1 VVFNS
6 LEFGFFFAIV
16 ATAFFVVPHRWR
28 WALLLAASYVFYMW
42 WNASYALLIA
52 LSTLVDFFAGR
63 AIHRSESPRSR
74 KLALLVSL
82 CSNLGILFTF
92 KYWTFFHDAVGAAL
106 SVVGVEYGA
115 PELSLL
121 LPVGI
126 SFYTFQTMSYT
137 IDIYRSAMAP
147 EPHLGRFALYVSFFP
162 QLVAGPIE
170 RAARLIPQLR
180 ERKDFDYERVSSGL
194 QLMAWGLF
202 KKVVVGDRLGIYV
215 DAVYN
220 NAGDHSG
227 LTFWIATYAFAFQI
241 YCDFSG
247 YSDMAIGAARVLGYD
262 LMRNFDRPYFSRTIT
277 EFWRRWHISLSTW
290 LRDYLYISLGGN
302 RGGVW
307 NTYRNL
313 MITMVLGGLWHGA
326 SWNFIT
332 WGTLQGVFLMFSRIT
347 LPARDAFWAAVR
359 APKTLVTLLRVFVTF
374 HLVCFSW
381 VFFRAATFGDALA
394 ILKGGLTGF
403 GMPFIHVQS
412 MAHGFVGVV
421 ILLCVQLVQER
432 YGSVRKLI
440 SGLPTPVRWALW
452 YGLILA
458 TITLGIE
465 SGAQFI
471 YFQF

>member
-1 VVFNS
+1 
-6 LEFGFFFAIV
+6 
-16 ATAFFVVPHRWR
+16 
-28 WALLLAASYVFYMW
+28 
-42 WNASYALLIA
+42 
-52 LSTLVDFFAGR
+52 
-63 AIHRSESPRSR
+63 
-74 KLALLVSL
+74 
-82 CSNLGILFTF
+82 
-92 KYWTFFHDAVGAAL
+92 
-106 SVVGVEYGA
+106 
-115 PELSLL
+115 
-121 LPVGI
+121 
-126 SFYTFQTMSYT
+126 MSYT
-137 IDIYRSAMAP
+137 IDIKRSAMAP